1 MYSIVVGSERR
12 LVRDIAKQRITLL
25 FKLGEE
31 EVRRGRVDLA
41 RRYGELIYRIAA
53 KANVKIPKPIKRR
66 ICRKCK
72 VILIPGLTMRVRIQ
86 SEGSRGSRVV
96 VTCLKCGWIRRY
108 YIKTGKT
115 KG

>member
-1 MYSIVVGSERR
+1 MTSRDRKLI
-12 LVRDIAKQRITLL
+12 RDIAKQRITRL
-25 FKLGEE
+25 FTLGEM
-31 EVRRGRVDLA
+31 EVRQGRIELA

-53 KANVKIPKPIKRR
+53 KAGVRIPRAIKRR

-72 VILIPGLTMRVRIQ
+72 VILVPGLTMRVRIQ

-108 YIKTGKT
+108 YIKVSRSRKCGE
-115 KG
+115 